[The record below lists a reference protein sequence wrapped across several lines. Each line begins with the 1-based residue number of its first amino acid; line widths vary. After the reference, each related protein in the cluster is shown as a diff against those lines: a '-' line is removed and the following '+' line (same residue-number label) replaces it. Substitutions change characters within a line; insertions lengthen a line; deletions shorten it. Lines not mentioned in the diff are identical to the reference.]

1 MKNINVN
8 VDNQTV
14 AVPVLEI
21 LYTLFQEQFPN
32 RTDDQKKRKKT
43 LFQLMAAAY
52 RKGLEDGRK

>member
-14 AVPVLEI
+14 AVPVLET
-21 LYTLFQEQFPN
+21 LFTLFQAQFKN
-32 RTDDQKKRKKT
+32 STDDQKNRKKT

-52 RKGLEDGRK
+52 RKGLEDGRT